1 MKKRFIILSSA
12 LISLCLTAYGCK
24 NNTENEIAKLDT
36 SVVQEIPI
44 DTSIKKEN
52 KKEIFS
58 DFIYDVGPRFGPIK
72 KSDLEKATSISDFI
86 PEDELQQIEVL
97 KSVSIMVY
105 EENIKFNLRENGI
118 SEEFNDAQLELL
130 KSFDYS
136 TNFLIRAEYIQKN
149 DETGEMENSYST
161 PHHTIVPEKQAEFI
175 DGEDALKSF
184 LKLYSEETRK
194 DVDPEKLKPAKL
206 FFTVTKKGT
215 IENIHLDRSSNYPE
229 VDEVMIKLISEVP
242 GTWIPAENIKGERV
256 DQELVV
262 SFGLMGC

>member
-1 MKKRFIILSSA
+1 MKKRFIIFSSA
-12 LISLCLTAYGCK
+12 LITLCLTAYGYK
-24 NNTENEIAKLDT
+24 NNTDNEITQLDT
-36 SVVQEIPI
+36 SV
-44 DTSIKKEN
+44 KKEIASDTPV
-52 KKEIFS
+52 KKEKKIFS

-72 KSDLEKATSISDFI
+72 KSALENVKSISDFI
-86 PEDELQQIEVL
+86 SENELQQIEIL
-97 KSVSIMVY
+97 KSVSIIVF
-105 EENIKFNLRENGI
+105 EENKKIDTREYGI

-136 TNFLIRAEYIQKN
+136 TNFLIKAEYLQKS
-149 DETGEMENSYST
+149 DVAGTLENSYSS

-184 LKLYSEETRK
+184 LKLYSEEARK
-194 DVDPEKLKPAKL
+194 NVDPEKLQAAKL
-206 FFTVTKKGT
+206 YFTVTKKGT
-215 IENIHLDRSSNYPE
+215 IENIHLDRTSNYPE